1 MRDAEDDGGHEGSG
15 EGEDEDNREIQ
26 MRTEEGKT
34 SLSLAQEKMSNVKLV
49 KKSREWL
56 NLWLNRSHR
65 NGSKSRGNEREMNMS
80 PKCER
85 MRWDRGFYWSDIGV
99 LESRWGRVNEAMAD
113 LARFRDQRGS
123 VRITTSQYHPITFVL
138 AGMKRIGGHKVNRK
152 PGPSTARL
160 APSVASF
167 GVTFHIDDNPKSE
180 ARYVPNA
187 QLAQLPQ
194 LPQPPIFEDP
204 TPEELSLPFLDAPE
218 EAPGAIPAYDATGAV
233 GGEGCE
239 DTNRAE
245 EPIFLKILL
254 SLHHHAQLLT
264 QCRCGKESRLRKVA
278 CTECMQAELLCPQCW
293 LNKHRNMP
301 THWAFVWKKELLFEK
316 HDFCRV
322 MVNTAIGLGHYGERC
337 SKADPG
343 RTFTLVDSNG
353 IHATCLAFCRCE
365 TPDKRRGH
373 PEFQQLLQAGIFPGS
388 IKNPKTGYT
397 LGLLQYH
404 RQQRSQGKGSAYNFV
419 LVLQRMADPFFA
431 GAVPDIYTNFLA
443 ITRFYENLLITIERG
458 EAHGLDVALPGEV
471 DRPYPNRP
479 KGFLGV
485 IARRVQNGGHTISQ
499 NLTLDGNFKAN
510 LFFKRD
516 DGSDT
521 ALTDGKMYFPN
532 QTEFEGI
539 AKTYVVPDK
548 DKEVPCKAHIGSI
561 RHQGQVKY
569 GNTAV
574 SGVVASACDHAVLGS
589 LVDMLKGEALHS
601 VHLHNASSCGT
612 PIHRPTAQ
620 KRQRQSFSATT
631 VERAIT
637 LFPEEEWLHTLLA
650 SVEGQIPADHINGH
664 GLDCQTIW
672 QAVYFACR
680 GHFHGETAEML
691 WAFLNPLGSSTRQMT
706 GAARHDIINFVMHSW
721 NILKVLCQA
730 ELAAAERLDA
740 LRLFELHM
748 AVVEDLSRQH
758 AFEVGAWSRMSRITT
773 KSAGGK
779 PRVSISTSQRK
790 SLVMTIESM
799 LATMIAAEQEK
810 SRRNDEHEAGIPVA
824 QWIHDGMS
832 IEREQYL
839 VIVLCKTTRE
849 HPLQDTWATITKLR
863 DTLNIDLKK
872 FREHQREIYPC
883 LKLSALDVDEPELT
897 AIQLPSYRMKHGQR
911 PRSGGDASNQD
922 SQLRDLEIKL
932 RSSTEADSGILAVR
946 AASLALSAVKKA
958 RDLDYRGQ
966 GGDHAPHGEGRCG
979 ALSAAEPPGHAEEGN
994 ALTSCQ
1000 VVIDGTAWYLQSGVT
1015 ISRAAVAS
1023 KLSTGKGEQE
1033 NEDDEPQLLAGTQTL
1048 KRSGMIP
1055 PPTKSPTNAE
1065 LYLGGFKISLPT
1077 MWRWSRQR
1085 RLMPRTA
1092 PWRYRRLNGKTQKA
1106 GKERGKKGNSKK
1118 ADGWIWLES
1127 LTRGQALSDEKLA
1140 AYKKESDRVQWFRA
1154 EVEMYRW
1161 LEQYERKHAELMRV
1175 TERYRRDS
1183 VVWAGLADR
1192 CDAQAAGAQRQGDL
1206 QECRVGSA
1214 SRLVSATSFDE
1225 LVTKIDGWRG
1235 VVFKWMDKMT
1245 RVYIVGDGIESYAG
1259 LK

>member
-1 MRDAEDDGGHEGSG
+1 MGSASTFSQLGKIKTNFVGTHILPPTLPTDTPPDLEAREALRAYRDVYDACF
-15 EGEDEDNREIQ
+15 
-26 MRTEEGKT
+26 M
-34 SLSLAQEKMSNVKLV
+34 
-49 KKSREWL
+49 
-56 NLWLNRSHR
+56 
-65 NGSKSRGNEREMNMS
+65 SRGNDYAIRNAAAKPALQAGEQTWHNWIGPYRAARGMPGRPDWALQALPGLQRVRFAPLNGS
-80 PKCER
+80 PVRSPATVRIYLSHIDDAPAPTPRAQKR
-85 MRWDRGFYWSDIGV
+85 Q
-99 LESRWGRVNEAMAD
+99 
-113 LARFRDQRGS
+113 ARFPNLPTPPPSSPVRS
-123 VRITTSQYHPITFVL
+123 PATVRIDLSHIDDEPACPAQKRTFLGVIDISDDEEEMRPRKKYHRITFVL
-138 AGMKRIGGHKVNRK
+138 AGMKRLGGHKTYPK
-152 PGPSTARL
+152 T
-160 APSVASF
+160 
-167 GVTFHIDDNPKSE
+167 DDNPKSE

-187 QLAQLPQ
+187 QLPQ
-194 LPQPPIFEDP
+194 LPQPSIFDDL

-218 EAPGAIPAYDATGAV
+218 EAPGAIPAYEATAPSAEKAAKIQQNV
-233 GGEGCE
+233 AHMNEL
-239 DTNRAE
+239 RAE

-254 SLHHHAQLLT
+254 SLHHHTQLLT

-301 THWAFVWKKELLFEK
+301 THWAFVWNKEERFFEK

-322 MVNTAIGLGHYGERC
+322 MANTAIGLGHYGERC
-337 SKADPG
+337 PKADPG

-365 TPDKRRGH
+365 TPGKRRGH

-388 IKNPKTGYT
+388 VKNPKTGYT

-431 GAVPDIYTNFLA
+431 GAVPDIYANFLA
-443 ITRFYENLLITIERG
+443 ITRFYENLQFTIERG
-458 EAHGLDVALPGEV
+458 EAHGLNVALPGEV

-479 KGFLGV
+479 KGISWCSLRGV
-485 IARRVQNGGHTISQ
+485 SRTGVNMPLVVNVPSYLRHPISQ
-499 NLTLDGNFKAN
+499 NLMLDGNFKAN

-548 DKEVPCKAHIGSI
+548 DK
-561 RHQGQVKY
+561 VKY

-589 LVDMLKGEALHS
+589 LVDMLKGEARFQLRQL
-601 VHLHNASSCGT
+601 VLVCGN
-612 PIHRPTAQ
+612 Q
-620 KRQRQSFSATT
+620 

-721 NILKVLCQA
+721 NILKVLRQA
-730 ELAAAERLDA
+730 ELLAAERLDA

-758 AFEVGAWSRMSRITT
+758 APE
-773 KSAGGK
+773 
-779 PRVSISTSQRK
+779 
-790 SLVMTIESM
+790 SLVMTIENM
-799 LATMIAAEQEK
+799 LATMIATEQEK
-810 SRRNDEHEAGIPVA
+810 SRCNDEHEAGTPVA

-839 VIVLCKTTRE
+839 VMALLRNHRE

-863 DTLNIDLKK
+863 DTLNIHLKK
-872 FREHQREIYPC
+872 FRERQREIYPR

-897 AIQLPSYRMKHGQR
+897 AIQLPSYHMKHGQR
-911 PRSGGDASNQD
+911 PTSGGDASDQD
-922 SQLRDLEIKL
+922 SQLRDSEIKL
-932 RSSTEADSGILAVR
+932 RL
-946 AASLALSAVKKA
+946 
-958 RDLDYRGQ
+958 YRGRQ
-966 GGDHAPHGEGRCG
+966 RGDHAFAAQPSKAELMKSFEITMYNNARA
-979 ALSAAEPPGHAEEGN
+979 ALINLGHMEKDTVEPYRPLSSRDTRRKETHLHRAKGDSR
-994 ALTSCQ
+994 LF
-1000 VVIDGTAWYLQSGVT
+1000 DGMAWYLQSGVT

-1023 KLSTGKGEQE
+1023 TLSTWKGEQE

-1048 KRSGMIP
+1048 KRSGMAP
-1055 PPTKSPTNAE
+1055 PPKKSPTNAE
-1065 LYLGGFKISLPT
+1065 LYSGGFKHSQRSPKRLKDIAPDNVEVESAASSDAEDGALEISLSKRGT
-1077 MWRWSRQR
+1077 R
-1085 RLMPRTA
+1085 
-1092 PWRYRRLNGKTQKA
+1092 KA
-1106 GKERGKKGNSKK
+1106 GKERAKKGNSKK

-1154 EVEMYRW
+1154 EAEMYRW

-1175 TERYRRDS
+1175 IERVPSRQRG
-1183 VVWAGLADR
+1183 VGGTGR
-1192 CDAQAAGAQRQGDL
+1192 PPQCTGGGAQCQGDL
-1206 QECRVGSA
+1206 QERGVGSA
-1214 SRLVSATSFDE
+1214 SRL
-1225 LVTKIDGWRG
+1225 
-1235 VVFKWMDKMT
+1235 
-1245 RVYIVGDGIESYAG
+1245 G
-1259 LK
+1259 LRNQL